1 MSLPPKWTP
10 HGLVIRA
17 RAVFHGP
24 DDVTWFVLIGAFLW
38 RAPSRLRRHQVEEY
52 LSRLRA
58 AEPRLRGADLEA
70 RCDRIERLREA
81 WLRRRFFRRRDH
93 RYLRSLTL
101 YRFLDPG
108 DRPMAL
114 HFASEGR
121 RSSRPQH
128 VWVTVGDRTFDA
140 PLSTDRLLELPARAM
155 G

>member
-10 HGLVIRA
+10 TGFVVRA
-17 RAVFHGP
+17 REVFRAP
-24 DDVTWFVLIGAFLW
+24 EDVTWFVLIGAFLW
-38 RAPSRLRRHQVEEY
+38 RAPTRLRRHQVEPY
-52 LSRLRA
+52 LERLRA

-81 WLRRRFFRRRDH
+81 WLRRRLFRRRDH

-108 DRPMAL
+108 DRPMQL
-114 HFASEGR
+114 HFAAEGR
-121 RSSRPQH
+121 RARLEH
-128 VWVTVGDRTFDA
+128 VWVSVGDRAFGRPA
-140 PLSTDRLLELPARAM
+140 VSESLRERSTTP